1 MLIAHVC
8 VPAFLV
14 VGQIVILIGGA
25 FGVPWVRN
33 VWFRLAHIGLIGFIA
48 VQTLIGRVCPLTQL
62 EQALREGAPWG
73 SQTAVQRWLD
83 PLLFC
88 NAPGWVFTAVHSLA
102 ALVIILTWF
111 AVPPDWSASPF
122 QPKRAPDALEI

>member
-1 MLIAHVC
+1 MSASDLY
-8 VPAFLV
+8 PA
-14 VGQIVILIGGA
+14 
-25 FGVPWVRN
+25 PEPPD
-33 VWFRLAHIGLIGFIA
+33 IGLIGFIA

-88 NAPGWVFTAVHSLA
+88 NAPGWVLPRYTNIGRIFS
-102 ALVIILTWF
+102 
-111 AVPPDWSASPF
+111 
-122 QPKRAPDALEI
+122 E